1 MTKKEIEAKLAELK
15 SDYVRIQAD
24 MEKLV
29 LVGGRTSTAEEKLI
43 ELEEEIKLMNRRLDE
58 LDEQ

>member
-29 LVGGRTSTAEEKLI
+29 LVGGRTSTAEKKLI
-43 ELEEEIKLMNRRLDE
+43 ELEEEIKKMNHKLDE
-58 LDEQ
+58 LDK